1 MKCPDCGLF
10 NRLLSRFCRGCGLA
24 GAQYSW
30 QTRGGDNASFVMEAA
45 LDLDDEVELAW
56 SAELGQAISTAP
68 LVIGDLFVGLTR
80 AGELFVFE
88 PESSIPLYRGPL
100 AGVEELI
107 ASPAALDGLLL
118 AACGNRLVVAD
129 LVDLLE
135 LSPGATPRRGVF
147 PLKGEVCSHM
157 ASDGEHYAA
166 LATRHQDRV
175 LITVFAN
182 QGAGT
187 LELLWTRSPAGAAD
201 PHTFATLCFLDGHLL
216 VGLADG
222 RLWAYALNS
231 GQLTGEEHLSEG
243 LAATGLLGRGSFAL
257 LAGADGA
264 IYQVHCQDGLTR
276 TPLAQPVSQPI
287 FALGASRTHLV
298 SCHGKL
304 VRKLELRSG
313 KTAELELPQYCT
325 QEPLVGQ
332 EHALLVSNEGTVYQ
346 LNLRGTALQAL
357 RSRKLFTAV
366 GSLPSPP
373 VAGRNRLYVCGPEGE
388 LVAARLEQ
396 S

>member
-1 MKCPDCGLF
+1 M
-10 NRLLSRFCRGCGLA
+10 SRFCRGCGLA
-24 GAQYSW
+24 LANYAW
-30 QTRGGDNASFVMEAA
+30 QTRGGDNGSFVMSAN
-45 LDLDDEVELAW
+45 LDLDDEVEIAW
-56 SAELGQAISTAP
+56 SAELGQAITTAP
-68 LVIGDLFVGLTR
+68 LVVADLFVGLTR
-80 AGELFVFE
+80 SGELFVFE
-88 PESSIPLYRGPL
+88 PESSVPLHRGPL
-100 AGVEELI
+100 AGIDELI

-118 AACGNRLVVAD
+118 AASGNRLVVAD

-147 PLKGEVCSHM
+147 PLKGDVCSHM
-157 ASDGEHYAA
+157 ATDGVHYAA
-166 LATRHQDRV
+166 LATRHQERLLV
-175 LITVFAN
+175 TVFAN
-182 QGAGT
+182 KGAGT

-201 PHTFATLCFLDGHLL
+201 PHTFATLCFVDGHLL

-222 RLWAYALNS
+222 RLWAYALGS
-231 GQLTGEEHLSEG
+231 GQLVGEDQLSEG
-243 LAATGLLGRGSFAL
+243 LAPTGILGRGTFAL

-276 TPLAQPVSQPI
+276 TALAQAVNQPI
-287 FALGASRTHLV
+287 FALGASRSHLV

-325 QEPLVGQ
+325 QEPLVGK

-346 LNLRGTALQAL
+346 LNLPGTALQAL

-373 VAGRNRLYVCGPEGE
+373 VAGRDRLYVCGPEGE
-388 LVAARLEQ
+388 LVAVRLEQ
-396 S
+396 A